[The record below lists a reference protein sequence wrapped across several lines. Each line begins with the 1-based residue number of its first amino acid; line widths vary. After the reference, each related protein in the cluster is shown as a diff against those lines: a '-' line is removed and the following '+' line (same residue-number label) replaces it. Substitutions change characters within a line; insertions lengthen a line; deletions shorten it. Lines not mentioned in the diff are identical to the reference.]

1 VDGRERSEIFVAK
14 GTNIIV
20 SAFGANCNPELW
32 GTDSY
37 EWKPERWLSPLP
49 EAVIEAHMPGIYSH
63 LQVSVPR
70 CVMVFAKVN
79 HRMTFMGGSRACM

>member
-1 VDGRERSEIFVAK
+1 VAK

-32 GTDSY
+32 GADSY

-49 EAVIEAHMPGIYSH
+49 EAVVEAHMPGIYSH
-63 LQVSVPR
+63 LRVSVPR
-70 CVMVFAKVN
+70 YAIVFAKVN
-79 HRMTFMGGSRACM
+79 RRMTFMGGSRACM